1 MTINLIKTYYFNS
14 RPCPICY
21 VYWCLVE

>member
-1 MTINLIKTYYFNS
+1 MTIDLIKTYYFNS